1 MPRFWADLKTTDF
14 AQLDAARSIAVLPL
28 AATEQHGPHLP
39 LSVDTDLVNGVV
51 AHALAQRE
59 KRAGAVVL
67 LSPACASF
75 DQYPNFEIRGN
86 RFRALVEDLVAKKG
100 AA

>member
-51 AHALAQRE
+51 AHALAHLPAGLPVFFCRR
-59 KRAGAVVL
+59 KRWAAAWSTRPL
-67 LSPACASF
+67 PA
-75 DQYPNFEIRGN
+75 R
-86 RFRALVEDLVAKKG
+86 
-100 AA
+100 

>member
-1 MPRFWADLKTTDF
+1 MSKLAMTSLLPRFWADLKTTDF

-51 AHALAQRE
+51 AHALAHLPAGLPVFFCRR
-59 KRAGAVVL
+59 KRW
-67 LSPACASF
+67 
-75 DQYPNFEIRGN
+75 
-86 RFRALVEDLVAKKG
+86 
-100 AA
+100 AAAWSTRPLPGR